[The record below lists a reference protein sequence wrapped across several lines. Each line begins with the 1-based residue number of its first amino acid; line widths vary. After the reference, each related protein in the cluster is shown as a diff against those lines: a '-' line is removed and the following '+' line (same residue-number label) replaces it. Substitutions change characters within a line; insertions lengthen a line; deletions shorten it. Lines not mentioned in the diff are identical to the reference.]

1 MRILLGILIG
11 CALTVGGVYIA
22 DHTTTEGSARP
33 MVNWDVVGKN
43 VQDLSAFARDS
54 WKRIAG

>member
-1 MRILLGILIG
+1 MRMVLGIIIG
-11 CALTVGGVYIA
+11 CALTVGGVYFA
-22 DHTTTEGSARP
+22 DHTTSEGVTRP

-43 VQDLSAFARDS
+43 VEGLRTLARDG